1 MKKQKY
7 KKETFLKKYEK
18 IIQTHKD
25 KIHGFIDIDS
35 YEKEKINTSSWFSIY
50 KCSSQVYT
58 NLQSVKPDKIIK
70 PNYKMIKVDMVLNAT
85 HKMIFQKW
93 FKASTLVYNEALN
106 YIKKTFPFTKHSITK
121 SMIAGEKDFY
131 NNYHIRNQLKDI
143 KIKIQEDF
151 SFIID
156 KEHSISKRKDI
167 KCSIDIHTL
176 DKTIFQLTQ
185 NIKSAVSNLR
195 SGNFKFFRI
204 KFWKYTRPS
213 QTIEM
218 EKGKIKD
225 GFICKSI
232 FKDLPKIKFYYN
244 NKEYNLNDVKCDFKI
259 NYNSILDKYTL
270 MVPVKI
276 ELPCQI
282 GKSNTIVLD
291 PGLRTFMTGIS
302 NNEYI
307 SIGNDI
313 HSKIKMS
320 LNRLNKIKSN
330 DKIPIK
336 IKKKN
341 ERLINRKIEN
351 KVNEMHWKIINYLT
365 TNYNTI
371 LLGDMSAKSIVKK
384 NSSVISSIA
393 KVSCL
398 RMKFYEFRLRL
409 IYKCGIKNINF
420 KLIDEFYTSKT
431 CSMCGNYNNTLK
443 GDIEYNCKK
452 CNIKM
457 HRDINGCRNIYMKQF
472 I

>member
-7 KKETFLKKYEK
+7 KKETFLEKYAPIVKKY
-18 IIQTHKD
+18 KD
-25 KIHGFIDIDS
+25 TIPGFIDIDT
-35 YEKEKINTSSWFSIY
+35 YEKENLNTGSWFSIH
-50 KCSSQVYT
+50 KCTSPVY
-58 NLQSVKPDKIIK
+58 NKLISVKPDKIAN
-70 PNYKMIKVDMVLNAT
+70 PSYKMIKVDMELNAT

-93 FKASTLVYNEALN
+93 FKASTFVYNEALN
-106 YIKKTFPFTKHSITK
+106 YIKGAFPFTKNAITK
-121 SMIAGEKDFY
+121 NMIVGQRDFY
-131 NNYHIRNQLKDI
+131 NNFYVRNQLKDI
-143 KIKIQEDF
+143 KTKIQKDF
-151 SFIID
+151 SFMID
-156 KEHSISKRKDI
+156 KDCTISKKKDI
-167 KCSIDIHTL
+167 KCDIDIHTL

-195 SGNFKFFRI
+195 NGNFKFFRM
-204 KFWKYTRPS
+204 KYWKYTRPS

-218 EKGKIKD
+218 EKSKIKD

-244 NKEYNLNDVKCDFKI
+244 NTIYNLDTVNCDFKI

-276 ELPCQI
+276 ENIYQDNKNNI
-282 GKSNTIVLD
+282 IILD

-302 NNEYI
+302 NNEYT

-320 LNRLNKIKSN
+320 LCRLNKIKAN
-330 DKIPIK
+330 NKIPIK

-351 KVNEMHWKIINYLT
+351 KVNEMHWKIIDYLT
-365 TNYNTI
+365 KNYKTI

-384 NSSVISSIA
+384 NSSVLSNVA
-393 KVSCL
+393 KVACL
-398 RMKFYEFRLRL
+398 RMKFYEFRMRL
-409 IYKCGIKNINF
+409 IYKCGVKNRNF

-431 CSMCGNYNNTLK
+431 CSMCGSYNDGLE
-443 GDIEYNCKK
+443 GEIEYKCKK
-452 CNIKM
+452 CNIRM